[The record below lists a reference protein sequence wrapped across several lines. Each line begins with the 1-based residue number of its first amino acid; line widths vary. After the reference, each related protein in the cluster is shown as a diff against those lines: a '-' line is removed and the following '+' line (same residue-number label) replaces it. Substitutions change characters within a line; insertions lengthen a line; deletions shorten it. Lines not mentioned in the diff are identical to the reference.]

1 MRKVLTCVSAT
12 AAFLLLASAAS
23 ADCSFHRQQVMASK
37 APVAEEKVAMATT
50 PTPLSQVATRSER
63 NAAPKKECAAGDT
76 ACTGGTK

>member
-37 APVAEEKVAMATT
+37 APAAEEKVAMATPAT
-50 PTPLSQVATRSER
+50 LPTAVASTESHT
-63 NAAPKKECAAGDT
+63 AAKNNCAQGDQS
-76 ACTGGTK
+76 CVSGTK

>member
-37 APVAEEKVAMATT
+37 APAEEKVAMATT
-50 PTPLSQVATRSER
+50 PVTLPQVVGSDER
-63 NAAPKKECAAGDT
+63 NAAPKKDCAAGDT

>member
-37 APVAEEKVAMATT
+37 APAAEEKVAMAT
-50 PTPLSQVATRSER
+50 PAPLPQAVTSSER
-63 NAAPKKECAAGDT
+63 NAAPQKQCAEGDT